1 MRQKSNGKQQFII
14 KRAAGFLLLIF
25 AFTGII
31 GICVEKKDNRIRA
44 DSGMETERMAEENTK
59 AASGKIKEE
68 EVKKVALTFDDDV
81 IIGLSQEISAFCC
94 TCCEYYLL

>member
-44 DSGMETERMAEENTK
+44 DSGMETGMMAGSEQSGAWIFWDKSCGNEARRGSGGSEEF
-59 AASGKIKEE
+59 I
-68 EVKKVALTFDDDV
+68 
-81 IIGLSQEISAFCC
+81 
-94 TCCEYYLL
+94 